1 MRWVL
6 TWCSVKRW
14 SLLFHNFLD
23 SIPWYYW
30 FLFAILIFIWSIE
43 YGMLWPL
50 TGSQS
55 QLNLYSIIPFIPYV
69 HVKRIF
75 PKAQLFKC
83 TLCRPCKKKFS
94 VYPLTTPD
102 GSLWCWDAITTWYV
116 PIHCDVFWRST
127 ICHDAIF
134 KCCPTMMRTD
144 TSLHC
149 IPRSELEPF
158 LYAILNS
165 ISKLPSFITVL

>member
-1 MRWVL
+1 M
-6 TWCSVKRW
+6 
-14 SLLFHNFLD
+14 FHSFID

-30 FLFAILIFIWSIE
+30 FLFAIFIWSIE

-94 VYPLTTPD
+94 VYPLTTLD

-144 TSLHC
+144 TSLDC